1 MVRVTAWMRLL
12 KYWASMR
19 FDDLMWL
26 DPDAVLMSEAGLE
39 ATMSQSKTSNKL
51 KKADALKIFVSAT
64 AFISEKTWLMDGEKD
79 WRGAC
84 GGSMFMFPLPNADL
98 ESVKEK
104 PVRYRESSALSKALL
119 ASLTCQD
126 GGCAGE
132 KGEGILLLP
141 EGVGVFYTEH
151 SERDAISFAAAL
163 GKPKDLQE
171 RLGRWRG
178 DSSELHVRTSKTVV
192 MAFQREVCPFSSASG
207 MWTAWE
213 MLRLFKL

>member
-1 MVRVTAWMRLL
+1 MRLL

-26 DPDAVLMSEAGLE
+26 DPDSVLVSEAGLE

-64 AFISEKTWLMDGEKD
+64 AFISEKTRLMDGEKD

-84 GGSMFMFPLPNADL
+84 GGSMLMFPLPNVDL

-104 PVRYRESSALSKALL
+104 PVRYREASALSQALL

-126 GGCAGE
+126 SGCVGE
-132 KGEGILLLP
+132 KGEGNLLLP
-141 EGVGVFYTEH
+141 EGAGVFCTEH
-151 SERDAISFAAAL
+151 SERNAMISFAGAF

-171 RLGRWRG
+171 RLGPWRG
-178 DSSELHVRTSKTVV
+178 DTSELYVRTSKTVV
-192 MAFQREVCPFSSASG
+192 MPFQREVADIVRKGDVNCFGDA
-207 MWTAWE
+207 
-213 MLRLFKL
+213 